1 MSNSDFENIRPYL
14 DDEVVGI
21 TSKLSETLDW
31 VKLMSPIIG
40 EDNAQ
45 EIAEAMSMV
54 ETIEEFQ
61 DELTS
66 PFLESLIEGTTTGVT
81 VSYENEDLEDYF
93 SKPML
98 HLTNHRDIVLDPSL
112 INVARLGNGFSSTQ
126 ISWSLYKAC
135 N

>member
-54 ETIEEFQ
+54 RLLRNF
-61 DELTS
+61 
-66 PFLESLIEGTTTGVT
+66 
-81 VSYENEDLEDYF
+81 
-93 SKPML
+93 K
-98 HLTNHRDIVLDPSL
+98 TN
-112 INVARLGNGFSSTQ
+112 
-126 ISWSLYKAC
+126 
-135 N
+135 

>member
-14 DDEVVGI
+14 DNEVVGI
-21 TSKLSETLDW
+21 TSKLSKSLDW

-45 EIAEAMSMV
+45 EIAEAMTMV

-66 PFLESLIEGTTTGVT
+66 PFLEALIEGTTTGVT
-81 VSYENEDLEDYF
+81 VSFEN
-93 SKPML
+93 
-98 HLTNHRDIVLDPSL
+98 
-112 INVARLGNGFSSTQ
+112 
-126 ISWSLYKAC
+126 
-135 N
+135 